1 MLVAAEKQTMTDE
14 INLRGA
20 IVLRPARRAFS
31 ALRVLGAVF
40 LCLATAS
47 VLPIAGSIAALLDP
61 VESVSLQISIV
72 GLLLIVL
79 ASFGSILNEINAA
92 NHTIVD

>member
-1 MLVAAEKQTMTDE
+1 MTDE

-20 IVLRPARRAFS
+20 IVLRPARAFS

-47 VLPIAGSIAALLDP
+47 VLPITGPIAALLAP
-61 VESVSLQISIV
+61 IESMSPQISIV

-79 ASFGSILNEINAA
+79 ASVGSILNEINAA

>member
-1 MLVAAEKQTMTDE
+1 MTDE

-20 IVLRPARRAFS
+20 IVLRPASAFS
-31 ALRVLGAVF
+31 ALRVLGAVL

-47 VLPIAGSIAALLDP
+47 VLPIAGSIAALLAP
-61 VESVSLQISIV
+61 VESMSPQISIV

-79 ASFGSILNEINAA
+79 ASVGSILNEINAA

>member
-1 MLVAAEKQTMTDE
+1 MTDE

-20 IVLRPARRAFS
+20 IVLRPARAFS

-40 LCLATAS
+40 LCLATAG

-61 VESVSLQISIV
+61 VEHVSLQISIV

-79 ASFGSILNEINAA
+79 ASVGSILNEINAA

>member
-1 MLVAAEKQTMTDE
+1 MLAAAEKQTMTDE

-20 IVLRPARRAFS
+20 IVLRPARAFS

-40 LCLATAS
+40 LCLATTS
-47 VLPIAGSIAALLDP
+47 VLPLAGSIAALLAP
-61 VESVSLQISIV
+61 VESISPQISIV
-72 GLLLIVL
+72 GLLLIVM
-79 ASFGSILNEINAA
+79 ASTGSILNEISAA

>member
-1 MLVAAEKQTMTDE
+1 MLAAAEKQTMTDE

-20 IVLRPARRAFS
+20 IVLRPARAFS

-47 VLPIAGSIAALLDP
+47 VLPITGSIAALLAP
-61 VESVSLQISIV
+61 VESMSPQISIV

-79 ASFGSILNEINAA
+79 ASVGSILNEINAA

>member
-20 IVLRPARRAFS
+20 IVLRPARSFS
-31 ALRVLGAVF
+31 ALRVLGAAS

-47 VLPIAGSIAALLDP
+47 VVPIAGSIAALLAP
-61 VESVSLQISIV
+61 VESISPQISIV

-79 ASFGSILNEINAA
+79 ASIGSILNEINTA

>member
-1 MLVAAEKQTMTDE
+1 MLAAVEKQTMTDE

-20 IVLRPARRAFS
+20 MVLRPARAFS

-40 LCLATAS
+40 LCLAIAS
-47 VLPIAGSIAALLDP
+47 VLPIAGSIAALLSP
-61 VESVSLQISIV
+61 VDSISPQISIV

-79 ASFGSILNEINAA
+79 ASVGSILNEINAA

>member
-1 MLVAAEKQTMTDE
+1 MTDE

-20 IVLRPARRAFS
+20 IVLRPARAFS

-47 VLPIAGSIAALLDP
+47 VLPIAGSIAALLAP
-61 VESVSLQISIV
+61 VESISPQISIV

-79 ASFGSILNEINAA
+79 ASVGSILNEINAA

>member
-1 MLVAAEKQTMTDE
+1 MTDE

-20 IVLRPARRAFS
+20 IVLRPARAFS

-47 VLPIAGSIAALLDP
+47 VLPIAGSIAALLAP
-61 VESVSLQISIV
+61 IETISPQISIV

-79 ASFGSILNEINAA
+79 ASVGSILNEINAA

>member
-1 MLVAAEKQTMTDE
+1 MTDD

-20 IVLRPARRAFS
+20 IVLRPARAFS

-61 VESVSLQISIV
+61 VESVSLQIGIV

-79 ASFGSILNEINAA
+79 ASVGSILNEINAA

>member
-20 IVLRPARRAFS
+20 IVLRPARAFS

-47 VLPIAGSIAALLDP
+47 VLPITGSIAALLAP
-61 VESVSLQISIV
+61 VESMSPQISIV

-79 ASFGSILNEINAA
+79 ASVGSILNEINAA

>member
-1 MLVAAEKQTMTDE
+1 MLAAAEKQTMTDE

-20 IVLRPARRAFS
+20 IVLRPARAFS

-47 VLPIAGSIAALLDP
+47 MVPIAGSIAALLAP
-61 VESVSLQISIV
+61 VESISPQISIV

-79 ASFGSILNEINAA
+79 ASIGSILKEINAA

>member
-1 MLVAAEKQTMTDE
+1 MTDE
-14 INLRGA
+14 INLSGA
-20 IVLRPARRAFS
+20 IVLRPARAFS

-47 VLPIAGSIAALLDP
+47 VLPIAGSIAALLAP
-61 VESVSLQISIV
+61 VESMSPQISIV

-79 ASFGSILNEINAA
+79 ASVGSILNEINAA

>member
-1 MLVAAEKQTMTDE
+1 MTDE
-14 INLRGA
+14 INLSGA
-20 IVLRPARRAFS
+20 IVLRPARAFS

-47 VLPIAGSIAALLDP
+47 VLPIAGSIAALLAP
-61 VESVSLQISIV
+61 VESMSPQISIV

-79 ASFGSILNEINAA
+79 ASVGSILKEINAA

>member
-1 MLVAAEKQTMTDE
+1 MLAGAEKQTMTDE

-20 IVLRPARRAFS
+20 IVLRPARAFS

-47 VLPIAGSIAALLDP
+47 VLPIAGSIAALLAP
-61 VESVSLQISIV
+61 IESISPQISIV
-72 GLLLIVL
+72 GLLLIGL
-79 ASFGSILNEINAA
+79 ASAGSILNEINAA

>member
-1 MLVAAEKQTMTDE
+1 MLAAAEKQTMTDE

-20 IVLRPARRAFS
+20 IVLRPARAFS
-31 ALRVLGAVF
+31 ALRVLGAIF
-40 LCLATAS
+40 LCLATVS
-47 VLPIAGSIAALLDP
+47 VLPINGSIAALLAP
-61 VESVSLQISIV
+61 IESMSPQISIV

-79 ASFGSILNEINAA
+79 ASVGSILNEINAA

>member
-1 MLVAAEKQTMTDE
+1 MLAAAEKQTMTDE

-20 IVLRPARRAFS
+20 IVLKPARAFS
-31 ALRVLGAVF
+31 ALRFLGAVF
-40 LCLATAS
+40 LGLATAS
-47 VLPIAGSIAALLDP
+47 VLPTAGSIAALLAP
-61 VESVSLQISIV
+61 VESTSPQISIV

-79 ASFGSILNEINAA
+79 ASVGSILNEINAA

>member
-1 MLVAAEKQTMTDE
+1 MTDE

-20 IVLRPARRAFS
+20 IVLRPARAFS

-47 VLPIAGSIAALLDP
+47 LLPIAGATAALLAP
-61 VESVSLQISIV
+61 VESMSPQISIV

-79 ASFGSILNEINAA
+79 ASVGSILNEINAA

>member
-1 MLVAAEKQTMTDE
+1 MTDE

-20 IVLRPARRAFS
+20 IVLRPARAFS

-47 VLPIAGSIAALLDP
+47 VLPIAGSIAALLAP
-61 VESVSLQISIV
+61 IESISPQISIV
-72 GLLLIVL
+72 GLLLIGL
-79 ASFGSILNEINAA
+79 ASVGSILNEINAA

>member
-20 IVLRPARRAFS
+20 IVLRPARAFS

-47 VLPIAGSIAALLDP
+47 VLPIAGSIAALLAP
-61 VESVSLQISIV
+61 IESISPQISIV
-72 GLLLIVL
+72 GLLLIGL
-79 ASFGSILNEINAA
+79 ASVGSILNEINAA

>member
-1 MLVAAEKQTMTDE
+1 MTDD

-20 IVLRPARRAFS
+20 IVLRPARAFS
-31 ALRVLGAVF
+31 GLQGLGVLF
-40 LCLATAS
+40 LSLATAS
-47 VLPIAGSIAALLDP
+47 FLPIADSISAMLAPIATISTHL
-61 VESVSLQISIV
+61 SVI

-79 ASFGSILNEINAA
+79 ASVGSILNEISAA

>member
-1 MLVAAEKQTMTDE
+1 MTDE

-20 IVLRPARRAFS
+20 IVLRPARAFS

-47 VLPIAGSIAALLDP
+47 LLPIAGSIAALLAP
-61 VESVSLQISIV
+61 VESMSPQISIV

-79 ASFGSILNEINAA
+79 AGVGSILNEINAA

>member
-1 MLVAAEKQTMTDE
+1 MTDE

-20 IVLRPARRAFS
+20 IVLRPARAFS
-31 ALRVLGAVF
+31 ALRVLGAVL

-47 VLPIAGSIAALLDP
+47 VLPIAGSIAALLAP
-61 VESVSLQISIV
+61 VESMSPQISIV

-79 ASFGSILNEINAA
+79 ASVGSILNEINAA

>member
-1 MLVAAEKQTMTDE
+1 MLAGAEKQTMTDE

-20 IVLRPARRAFS
+20 IVLRPARAFG

-47 VLPIAGSIAALLDP
+47 VLPIAGSIAALLAP
-61 VESVSLQISIV
+61 VESMSPQISIV

-79 ASFGSILNEINAA
+79 ASVGSILNEINAA

>member
-1 MLVAAEKQTMTDE
+1 MTDE

-20 IVLRPARRAFS
+20 IVLRPARAFS

-47 VLPIAGSIAALLDP
+47 MVPIAGSIAALLAP
-61 VESVSLQISIV
+61 VESISPQISIV

-79 ASFGSILNEINAA
+79 ASVGSILNEINAA

>member
-20 IVLRPARRAFS
+20 IVLRPARAFS

-47 VLPIAGSIAALLDP
+47 VLPIAGSIAALLAP
-61 VESVSLQISIV
+61 IESISPQISIV
-72 GLLLIVL
+72 GLLLTGL
-79 ASFGSILNEINAA
+79 ASVGSILNEINAA

>member
-1 MLVAAEKQTMTDE
+1 MLAGAEKQTMTDE

-20 IVLRPARRAFS
+20 IVLRPARAFS

-47 VLPIAGSIAALLDP
+47 VLPIAGSIAALLAP
-61 VESVSLQISIV
+61 IEGISPQISIV
-72 GLLLIVL
+72 GLLLIGL
-79 ASFGSILNEINAA
+79 ASVGSILNEINAA

>member
-1 MLVAAEKQTMTDE
+1 MLAAAEKQTMTDE

-20 IVLRPARRAFS
+20 IVLRPARAFS

-47 VLPIAGSIAALLDP
+47 VLPITGSIAALLAP
-61 VESVSLQISIV
+61 VESMSPQISIV

-79 ASFGSILNEINAA
+79 ASVGSMLNEINAA

>member
-1 MLVAAEKQTMTDE
+1 MLAAAEKQTMTDE

-20 IVLRPARRAFS
+20 IVLRPARAFS

-47 VLPIAGSIAALLDP
+47 VLPITGSIAALLAP
-61 VESVSLQISIV
+61 VESMSPQISIV

-79 ASFGSILNEINAA
+79 ASVGSIVNEINAA

>member
-20 IVLRPARRAFS
+20 IVLRPARAFS

-47 VLPIAGSIAALLDP
+47 VLPIAAGSIAALLTP
-61 VESVSLQISIV
+61 VESMSPQISIV

-79 ASFGSILNEINAA
+79 ASVGSILNEINAA

>member
-20 IVLRPARRAFS
+20 IVLRPARAFS

-47 VLPIAGSIAALLDP
+47 VLPIAGSVAALLAP
-61 VESVSLQISIV
+61 VESISPQISIV

-79 ASFGSILNEINAA
+79 ASVGSILNEINAA